1 MNIKKFYY
9 GNQGPVILWGT
20 YNFRENE
27 IEQTMETIRQQLPDA
42 EYTVVAVEVDDWF
55 RQFSPWPSDQ
65 LDSKFAGEAEKTWQ
79 WMEEYVLPECGVDA
93 AGKMPDRKIYIMGY
107 SLAGLFALWA
117 LMEKPVL
124 SGAISCSGS
133 LWYPDFMGK
142 IQNDCHKLHGK
153 KIYLSVGGKEAN
165 TKDPLMANVLTC
177 TKETYGLLKDQNAVK
192 YELNSGGH
200 FADAGKRLAKGL
212 RWVLEEE

>member
-1 MNIKKFYY
+1 MNIKKFCY
-9 GNQGPVILWGT
+9 GNQGPLILWGT

-27 IEQTMETIRQQLPDA
+27 TEQTMETIRRQLPDA

-55 RQFSPWPSDQ
+55 RQFSPWPSKQ
-65 LDSKFAGEAEKTWQ
+65 LDGKFVGEAEKTWQ

-107 SLAGLFALWA
+107 SLAGVFALWT

-133 LWYPDFMGK
+133 LWYPDFMEK

-153 KIYLSVGGKEAN
+153 TIYLSVGGKEAN
-165 TKDPLMANVLTC
+165 TKDPLMANVITC
-177 TKETYGLLKDQNAVK
+177 TKETYGLLKDQNDVK

-212 RWVLEEE
+212 RWMLEEE

>member
-1 MNIKKFYY
+1 MNIKKFCY
-9 GNQGPVILWGT
+9 GNQGPLILWGT

-27 IEQTMETIRQQLPDA
+27 TEQTMETIRQQLPDA

-55 RQFSPWPSDQ
+55 RQFSPWPSKQ
-65 LDSKFAGEAEKTWQ
+65 LDGKFVGEAEKTWQ
-79 WMEEYVLPECGVDA
+79 WMEEHVLLECGVDA

-124 SGAISCSGS
+124 SGS

-142 IQNDCHKLHGK
+142 IQNDCHKLQGK
-153 KIYLSVGGKEAN
+153 TIYLSVGGKEAN
-165 TKDPLMANVLTC
+165 TKDPLMANVIMC
-177 TKETYGLLKDQNAVK
+177 TKETYGFLKDQNDVK

-200 FADAGKRLAKGL
+200 FADAGKRLAKGI

>member
-1 MNIKKFYY
+1 MNIKKFCY
-9 GNQGPVILWGT
+9 GNHGPLILWGT

-27 IEQTMETIRQQLPDA
+27 TEQTMETIRQQLPDA

-55 RQFSPWPSDQ
+55 RQFSPWPSKQ
-65 LDSKFAGEAEKTWQ
+65 LDDKF
-79 WMEEYVLPECGVDA
+79 VECGVDA

-212 RWVLEEE
+212 RWMLEEE

>member
-1 MNIKKFYY
+1 
-9 GNQGPVILWGT
+9 
-20 YNFRENE
+20 
-27 IEQTMETIRQQLPDA
+27 
-42 EYTVVAVEVDDWF
+42 
-55 RQFSPWPSDQ
+55 
-65 LDSKFAGEAEKTWQ
+65 
-79 WMEEYVLPECGVDA
+79 
-93 AGKMPDRKIYIMGY
+93 MPDRKIYIMGY

-212 RWVLEEE
+212 RWMLEEE

>member
-27 IEQTMETIRQQLPDA
+27 IEQTIETIRQQLPDA

-177 TKETYGLLKDQNAVK
+177 TKETYGLLKD
-192 YELNSGGH
+192 
-200 FADAGKRLAKGL
+200 
-212 RWVLEEE
+212 